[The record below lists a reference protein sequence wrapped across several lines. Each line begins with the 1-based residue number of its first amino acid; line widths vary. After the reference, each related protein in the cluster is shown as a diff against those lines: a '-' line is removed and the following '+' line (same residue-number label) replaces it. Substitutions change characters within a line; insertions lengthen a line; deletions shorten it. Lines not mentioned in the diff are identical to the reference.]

1 MAGSVGNGSGH
12 DVEYEVEPSDPG
24 GNIVGDTKGATYSLI
39 AGTAAVGVGCLTQ
52 IGGRGLVFLGVGLL
66 VLALVFQI
74 RALRGLRT
82 LRREPRARYAAVQR
96 AGGGRTPLPDA
107 QEHDGKNFVAGMS
120 WVVFYND
127 KEPYQALAMS
137 PPVPDANSRVVLRK
151 YGTPSTLAQPQ
162 QLVARTSGE
171 YFVELLGEP

>member
-107 QEHDGKNFVAGMS
+107 HEHGKDFVAGMS
-120 WVVFYND
+120 WVVFYDNQAPY
-127 KEPYQALAMS
+127 EPLAMS
-137 PPVPDANSRVVLRK
+137 PPVPDANARVVLRK
-151 YGTPSTLAQPQ
+151 CGTPSTLAQQ
-162 QLVARTSGE
+162 QLVARAGGE
-171 YFVELLGEP
+171 YFVEVLAAP